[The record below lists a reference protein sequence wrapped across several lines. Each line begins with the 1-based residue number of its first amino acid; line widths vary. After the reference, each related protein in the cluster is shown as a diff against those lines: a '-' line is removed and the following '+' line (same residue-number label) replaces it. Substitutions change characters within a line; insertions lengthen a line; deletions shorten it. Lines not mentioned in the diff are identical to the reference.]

1 MRRREKVPLPP
12 GFSLYVFNQGD
23 AVTHEVKF
31 EYKKW
36 GIWFVECECG
46 ERFTSTTLATAVE
59 KHEQHSFTRSLQ
71 SKVKEDNDVR
81 SKP

>member
-1 MRRREKVPLPP
+1 
-12 GFSLYVFNQGD
+12 
-23 AVTHEVKF
+23 VTHEVKF

>member
-1 MRRREKVPLPP
+1 
-12 GFSLYVFNQGD
+12 
-23 AVTHEVKF
+23 VTHEMKF

-59 KHEQHSFTRSLQ
+59 KHEQHSFTRYLQ

-81 SKP
+81 SEPKPPWPGARAGHAPGPRNARC